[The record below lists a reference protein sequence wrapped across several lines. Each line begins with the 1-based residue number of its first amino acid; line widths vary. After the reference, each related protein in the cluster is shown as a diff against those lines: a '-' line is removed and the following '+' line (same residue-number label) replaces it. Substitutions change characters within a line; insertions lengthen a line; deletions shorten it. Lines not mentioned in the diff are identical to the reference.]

1 MLILLVSVVAASVGL
16 AVYVYQLFAN
26 RLHYAA
32 KIGGPKGY
40 PILGNSIQYGTKSP
54 SEFLL
59 EVEKSNKECGK
70 FYRLWIGP
78 DLIFPIS
85 DAKLVEAILS
95 SQKLLDK
102 SVQYDFIRPWLGNGL
117 LTSTGRKWHS
127 RRKII
132 TPTFHFKILEQFVEI
147 FDQQSNIFVSQL
159 KSKAV
164 SGEDFDVFPEVTL
177 CALDVICESAMGTK
191 VNAQLNS
198 DSKYVRAVKDMA
210 TVAMARSF
218 KAFARFDFTFF
229 FTPYW
234 GMQDKALKILHDYT
248 DSVIRSRRLELAKG
262 TTTTADENEN
272 DVGMRKK
279 VAFLDMLLQATVD
292 GRPLNDLEVREEV
305 DTFMFE
311 GHDTTTSAI
320 SFLIGI
326 LGKYPDV
333 QKKVY
338 DEVRTVIGDDL
349 NVSVT
354 LSMLNQLNYVDLVI
368 KETLRLYPSVPI
380 FGRML
385 LENQEINGIVFPAG
399 SNLAIFPYFMGR
411 DPDYFENPLEFR
423 PERFAVETS
432 AEKTNPYRYVP
443 FSAGPRNCIGQKFA
457 VAEIKSLISKLV
469 RHYEVLPPKQPQP
482 ERLIAEL
489 VLRPDGGV
497 PVRLRSRVKYS
508 AYHLVVPT
516 ISLVLA
522 NQSDS
527 VLPYGMM
534 VILVLLSLVI
544 PLFLL
549 FAFVHRKLLQFPKLA
564 GPPEWPIVGSATEI
578 VNLSSI
584 EIFKLLRRYAQ
595 QYGTAYKLS
604 FWYQY
609 TLVFAKPDIAEK
621 ILNTQSYASKSEDY
635 DKVAE
640 WIGYGLLI
648 SKGEKWFKRRK
659 VLTPGFHFKILE
671 SFVRVFNEKTD
682 VLCRKLASYGGSEV
696 DVFPTLKLYTLDVLC
711 ETALGYSCNAQT
723 EDSFYP
729 AAVEEL
735 MSILYWRFFNLFAS
749 VDTLFRFTKQYR
761 RFHKL
766 IGDTREFTL
775 AIIERKRQLLKDQP
789 DEVRQDGEDTNGK
802 KKMALLDLLLRATV
816 DGKPL
821 SDDDIREEVDTF
833 TFAGHDTTASAL
845 TFLLFNIAKYP
856 DVQQKLFEEISSVV
870 GSTTDLTLHT
880 LNDLRYLDLVIK
892 ESLRLYPS
900 VPMIARIATENTQ
913 LDDMPIPKGTCVS
926 VDIFQMHRDPSCFDD
941 PERFIPERFNA
952 IKEGGNHSSFTYIP
966 FSAGSRNCIGQKFA
980 QYEIKIA
987 ITKLIQTFRLELP
1000 TPDMEPVLKAE
1011 IVLKPAEKLPI
1022 RFITR
1027 SSK

>member
-159 KSKAV
+159 KSKAL

-262 TTTTADENEN
+262 TTGTADENEN

-354 LSMLNQLNYVDLVI
+354 LSMLNQLNYLDLVI

-469 RHYEVLPPKQPQP
+469 RHYEVLPPKQSQP

-497 PVRLRSRVKYS
+497 PVRLRSRVK
-508 AYHLVVPT
+508 
-516 ISLVLA
+516 
-522 NQSDS
+522 
-527 VLPYGMM
+527 
-534 VILVLLSLVI
+534 
-544 PLFLL
+544 
-549 FAFVHRKLLQFPKLA
+549 
-564 GPPEWPIVGSATEI
+564 
-578 VNLSSI
+578 
-584 EIFKLLRRYAQ
+584 
-595 QYGTAYKLS
+595 
-604 FWYQY
+604 
-609 TLVFAKPDIAEK
+609 
-621 ILNTQSYASKSEDY
+621 
-635 DKVAE
+635 
-640 WIGYGLLI
+640 
-648 SKGEKWFKRRK
+648 
-659 VLTPGFHFKILE
+659 
-671 SFVRVFNEKTD
+671 
-682 VLCRKLASYGGSEV
+682 
-696 DVFPTLKLYTLDVLC
+696 
-711 ETALGYSCNAQT
+711 
-723 EDSFYP
+723 
-729 AAVEEL
+729 
-735 MSILYWRFFNLFAS
+735 
-749 VDTLFRFTKQYR
+749 
-761 RFHKL
+761 
-766 IGDTREFTL
+766 
-775 AIIERKRQLLKDQP
+775 
-789 DEVRQDGEDTNGK
+789 
-802 KKMALLDLLLRATV
+802 
-816 DGKPL
+816 
-821 SDDDIREEVDTF
+821 
-833 TFAGHDTTASAL
+833 
-845 TFLLFNIAKYP
+845 
-856 DVQQKLFEEISSVV
+856 
-870 GSTTDLTLHT
+870 
-880 LNDLRYLDLVIK
+880 
-892 ESLRLYPS
+892 
-900 VPMIARIATENTQ
+900 
-913 LDDMPIPKGTCVS
+913 
-926 VDIFQMHRDPSCFDD
+926 
-941 PERFIPERFNA
+941 
-952 IKEGGNHSSFTYIP
+952 
-966 FSAGSRNCIGQKFA
+966 
-980 QYEIKIA
+980 
-987 ITKLIQTFRLELP
+987 
-1000 TPDMEPVLKAE
+1000 
-1011 IVLKPAEKLPI
+1011 
-1022 RFITR
+1022 
-1027 SSK
+1027 